1 MNTTVPTTPADREP
15 DYYAEI
21 AAELHRI
28 ADDLAKI
35 GPGAP
40 KPYFGIAIQ
49 PGTGIRDDDERIIAA
64 VDTVSV
70 ALTGAVGKVQL
81 MSDGD
86 TRHYKSKDFFK
97 RGLLTVDVY
106 QAISSK
112 TKADAIEAQRA
123 KDAELVQLRAENGRL
138 RAAAPSFVD
147 DDPTGLGFSRE
158 ADDPTPTTA
167 VPATV
172 EGHAEFSGRATVPPL
187 CRHVAE
193 VSGVPCNRPLEW
205 LPGAWWVHVDETGID
220 HPADGPETDGE

>member
-1 MNTTVPTTPADREP
+1 MTTVPSAEPASEP

-21 AAELHRI
+21 ADELLRI
-28 ADDLAKI
+28 AEDLRKV

-40 KPYFGIAIQ
+40 KPYFTIDIH
-49 PGTGIRDDDERIIAA
+49 PGTDLRGDDEIIAA
-64 VDTVSV
+64 VDHVAI
-70 ALTGAVGKVQL
+70 ALTGRSGTTRL
-81 MSDGD
+81 MSDGNN
-86 TRHYKSKDFFK
+86 RHHQVTNHP
-97 RGLLTVDVY
+97 RGLLTISVY
-106 QAISSK
+106 NAIS
-112 TKADAIEAQRA
+112 TKADADAIEAQRA
-123 KDAELVQLRAENGRL
+123 KDAELVQLRAENERL

-167 VPATV
+167 VPATI